1 MSIIYEDDTW
11 SVREISAEGAP
22 LLVRTRCQLP
32 PEDQRARYA
41 SLVLISWPLQI
52 GDNGATSREE
62 ERATIY
68 FEDAL
73 EAAIEQ
79 RDLGVL
85 VVALASD
92 AGREWRY
99 YTDDTE
105 RFLDAMN
112 AGLQG
117 HAEYPLD
124 IALYDDP
131 AWGGLSEFVAEEE
144 HTYKT

>member
-1 MSIIYEDDTW
+1 MSIIYQDDTW
-11 SVREISAEGAP
+11 SVREISADGAP

-32 PEDQRARYA
+32 EPDQRERHAQ
-41 SLVLISWPLQI
+41 LVLISWPLQL
-52 GDNGATSREE
+52 DQQGAPSREE

-85 VVALASD
+85 VVALASE

-112 AGLQG
+112 DALQD
-117 HAEYPLD
+117 HAEYPLE

-131 AWGGLSEFVAEEE
+131 AWGGLSEFVSAEPP
-144 HTYKT
+144 